1 MITIMSN
8 FHVLSHLVNHN
19 VVGIVGIPKGEVIFD
34 NPLTDL
40 VFKSLE
46 VHTGT

>member
-1 MITIMSN
+1 MIR
-8 FHVLSHLVNHN
+8 HLANHIA
-19 VVGIVGIPKGEVIFD
+19 VGIVGIPKGEVIFD

-46 VHTGT
+46 VHTGR